1 MWPSL
6 YYTYVYYRIFCCIV
20 QGWSRSK
27 KTKRF
32 VRSPCGYVYLNSNA
46 NYYTLHPCFSGKVE
60 NYEIGDEDLK
70 TLSLWFQ
77 SVNSFLS
84 KFFFFK
90 PLNLFLYLQPV
101 FPLLFQ
107 TEKVKEQPNK
117 QNNQNREYLVVQLDV
132 THNIGV

>member
-84 KFFFFK
+84 KFFFLK
-90 PLNLFLYLQPV
+90 PSNLFLYLQPV

-107 TEKVKEQPNK
+107 AENVKEQPNK

>member
-84 KFFFFK
+84 KFFFLK
-90 PLNLFLYLQPV
+90 PPSLFLYLQPV

>member
-60 NYEIGDEDLK
+60 NNEIGDEDLK

-90 PLNLFLYLQPV
+90 PPNLFLYLQPV

>member
-90 PLNLFLYLQPV
+90 PPNLFLYLQPV

-107 TEKVKEQPNK
+107 AENVKEQPNK